1 MNLLNGISHLFG
13 DMAEAKRM
21 AFLFSLSDHEL
32 AARGL
37 SRENLRKQYIARL
50 GER

>member
-1 MNLLNGISHLFG
+1 MNLLSGISHLFG

-21 AFLFSLSDHEL
+21 AYLFSLSDHEL
-32 AARGL
+32 SVRGL
-37 SRENLRKQYIARL
+37 DRENLRKQYISRL

>member
-13 DMAEAKRM
+13 DIAEAKRM
-21 AFLFSLSDHEL
+21 AHLFSLTDDEL

-37 SRENLRKQYIARL
+37 TRDALRKQYIAGL
-50 GER
+50 GAR